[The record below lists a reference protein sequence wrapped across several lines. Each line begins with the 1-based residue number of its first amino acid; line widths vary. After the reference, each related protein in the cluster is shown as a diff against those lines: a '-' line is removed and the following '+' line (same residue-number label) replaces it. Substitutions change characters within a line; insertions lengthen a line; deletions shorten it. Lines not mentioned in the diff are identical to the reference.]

1 MGLKRR
7 QRKIAEYSATI
18 QDDML
23 GTSQATQRKFLSAVG
38 QPLSELETLGQ
49 LFRQQAMTPFSQTV
63 QGQGLVDII
72 EGQSEQAQERLAEQS
87 DLLGLSDE
95 AYLSGTQ
102 QIADSEQKRLQSLF
116 SVGES
121 ARQNAL
127 RGFGNILNNLIGVQE
142 TGFRLGLG
150 MAQRTAD
157 QARLALADQDRATS
171 ELIGTGVDAAV
182 DIAKLAASQGGG
194 GTPTTFPTYGGFS
207 DVRLKKNILR
217 VGKSAQGHNIY
228 TFEYIDKDK
237 FGHGLYRGV
246 MAQEL
251 ESHSVRRDSNG
262 YYKVNYDTIDVNFE
276 RIK

>member
-18 QDDML
+18 QGDML
-23 GTSQATQRKFLSAVG
+23 DTSQATQRKFLSAVG

-127 RGFGNILNNLIGVQE
+127 RGYGNILNNLIGVQE
-142 TGFRLGLG
+142 SGFRLGLG
-150 MAQRTAD
+150 MAQPTAE

-171 ELIGTGVDAAV
+171 ELIATGVDSAV
-182 DIAKLAASQGGG
+182 KIAKTAYDMKNPTIS
-194 GTPTTFPTYGGFS
+194 TTFPGYS
-207 DVRLKKNILR
+207 DIRLKKNISR

>member
-7 QRKIAEYSATI
+7 QKNLNELSATI
-18 QDDML
+18 QADML
-23 GTSQATQRKFLSAVG
+23 DTSQATQRKFLSAIG
-38 QPLSELETLGQ
+38 QPLSELEMLGQ

-116 SVGES
+116 SLGES
-121 ARQNAL
+121 SRQNAL
-127 RGFGNILNNLIGVQE
+127 RGYGNILNNLIGVQE

-150 MAQRTAD
+150 MAQQTAD
-157 QARLALADQDRATS
+157 QARQALRDRDKARS
-171 ELIGTGVDAAV
+171 ELIGEGVDAAV
-182 DIAKLAASQGGG
+182 DITQLALSQGGG
-194 GTPTTFPTYGGFS
+194 DMTPTFPGYS
-207 DVRLKKNILR
+207 DIRLKKNISR

>member
-18 QDDML
+18 QGDML
-23 GTSQATQRKFLSAVG
+23 DTSQATQRKFLSAVG

-127 RGFGNILNNLIGVQE
+127 RGYGNILNNLIGVQE
-142 TGFRLGLG
+142 SGFRLGLG
-150 MAQRTAD
+150 MAQQTAD

-171 ELIGTGVDAAV
+171 ELIATGVDSAV
-182 DIAKLAASQGGG
+182 KIAKTAYDMKNPTIS
-194 GTPTTFPTYGGFS
+194 TTFPGFS
-207 DVRLKKNILR
+207 DIRLKKNISR

>member
-7 QRKIAEYSATI
+7 QKKLNELSATI
-18 QDDML
+18 QQDML
-23 GTSQATQRKFLSAVG
+23 NTARGTQSQFLSAVG

-116 SVGES
+116 SLGES
-121 ARQNAL
+121 SRQNAL
-127 RGFGNILNNLIGVQE
+127 RGYGNILNNLIGVQE
-142 TGFRLGLG
+142 SGFRLGLG
-150 MAQRTAD
+150 MAQQTAN
-157 QARLALADQDRATS
+157 QARLALADQDRARS
-171 ELIGTGVDAAV
+171 ELIGEGVDAVV
-182 DIAKLAASQGGG
+182 DITQLALSQGGG
-194 GTPTTFPTYGGFS
+194 GTTTTFPGYS
-207 DVRLKKNILR
+207 DIRLKKNISR